1 MSPGPKSV
9 PLNPGA
15 KARRFMRHLPRAEAR
30 CYSEELQL
38 RREGVGRCDWR
49 WGSYGRRAT
58 KPAGL
63 RSKLRERPAMH
74 RILVVLLALGS
85 IAATSLQA
93 QDPQAQGGA
102 AAPIVR
108 QKPATPSSSSKTPAA
123 KARVGTQ
130 KAAASKAAARV
141 PLTERERALQ

>member
-63 RSKLRERPAMH
+63 RSKLGERPAMR
-74 RILVVLLALGS
+74 RIMVVFLALGLV
-85 IAATSLQA
+85 AAISLLA

-102 AAPIVR
+102 AAAVGR
-108 QKPATPSSSSKTPAA
+108 E
-123 KARVGTQ
+123 KA
-130 KAAASKAAARV
+130 
-141 PLTERERALQ
+141 